1 MSRENGNEYPNF
13 KHTYESL
20 HEFLQIVE
28 IALIR
33 DAIKKSKGNVA
44 GAARAL
50 RLQRTTLV
58 EKIQKYRI
66 KTRECKC
73 HEFT

>member
-1 MSRENGNEYPNF
+1 MTKESGSEFLIF

-28 IALIR
+28 IGLIR
-33 DAIKKSKGNVA
+33 AAIKKSKGNVA

-58 EKIQKYRI
+58 EKIKKYRI
-66 KTRECKC
+66 KTKECRC
-73 HEFT
+73 HEYT